1 LVHGNGNFIDLIPI
15 RMALE
20 KDQHP
25 TARLA
30 RIVSIG
36 TMVFVT
42 LVVFLLYGVFFDR
55 MSETDL
61 VQISFIWVSLVGFGI
76 GGLIVAHKGV
86 GFAIGIGLAVAFAF
100 FLALEAFF
108 ITVWPSL

>member
-1 LVHGNGNFIDLIPI
+1 
-15 RMALE
+15 MKLE

-36 TMVFVT
+36 AMVFVST
-42 LVVFLLYGVFFDR
+42 VVFLLYGVFFNS

-61 VQISFIWVSLVGFGI
+61 VQISFIWVSMIGFGI
-76 GGLIVAHKGV
+76 GGLVVAHKGLGFSV
-86 GFAIGIGLAVAFAF
+86 GVGLAVAFAF
-100 FLALEAFF
+100 FLALEAFY
-108 ITVWPSL
+108 ITLWSSL